1 MAKGP
6 LLVFKKGICKFS
18 DSEAIRRN
26 SLEDLTKF
34 IKTVCTDWGVPE
46 IEATFVNR
54 PRANYWGTFYS
65 SRNRYSGIIT
75 YWIET
80 NSIAYFDV
88 KDSCTPFCERE
99 QLVDTILHELAH
111 YIDTLL
117 NGSTSHGRAFYDV
130 FNALKAVGYE
140 QNLAGKE

>member
-26 SLEDLTKF
+26 SSADLENF
-34 IKTVCTDWGVPE
+34 IKKVCEDWGVPE
-46 IEATFVNR
+46 LHATFVNR
-54 PRANYWGTFYS
+54 PRAGYWGTFCA
-65 SRNRYSGIIT
+65 SRSRAGVT
-75 YWIET
+75 YWIEI
-80 NSIAYFDV
+80 NSIAYFDT
-88 KDSCTPFCERE
+88 KDSCTPFYERE

-117 NGSTSHGRAFYDV
+117 NGCTSHGRAFYDV
-130 FNALKAVGYE
+130 FNALKSVGYE
-140 QNLAGKE
+140 KTLANK